1 MDKIESEK
9 KTFHHLRLVRKK
21 VSAMNIQMNI
31 NGAEQIFLALQNNGV
46 DFLNNNLS
54 LIMNHLMT
62 AHHVCTHMFH
72 LLVKDKFK

>member
-1 MDKIESEK
+1 
-9 KTFHHLRLVRKK
+9 
-21 VSAMNIQMNI
+21 MNIQMDI

-62 AHHVCTHMFH
+62 AHHVYTHMF
-72 LLVKDKFK
+72 LFLVKDKFK